1 MNGLR
6 RRGVRLLSAIFF
18 AALLLVPLAERGHSH
33 VDRDLAKP
41 CPVCAVAHHTPAAIA
56 PVVAVGAS
64 AILVSFALVHAVDS
78 PTPHARSPRRGR
90 APPASF
96 HIAVV

>member
-1 MNGLR
+1 MR
-6 RRGVRLLSAIFF
+6 WLSALFF

-41 CPVCAVAHHTPAAIA
+41 CAVCVVAHHSPAATA
-56 PVVAVGAS
+56 PLVSVGVAS
-64 AILVSFALVHAVDS
+64 ALTLVASVFAVTAPARHHHS
-78 PTPHARSPRRGR
+78 PQSSR